1 MGNNRQ
7 SFSVWIEI
15 IRAIATAVISVVSA
29 LTAVSCC

>member
-1 MGNNRQ
+1 MANNK

-15 IRAIATAVISVVSA
+15 FRAIATAVISVISA